1 MAHKR
6 DPVIEPQGSSLQMSC
21 APCWVVEDR
30 CCKIWLAE
38 EGGITYAE
46 SEDGLHWVRPILR
59 GREYKGSLENKLVS

>member
-1 MAHKR
+1 
-6 DPVIEPQGSSLQMSC
+6 MSC